1 MCYFICEHRF
11 NEFFGAG
18 CNSLPA
24 VKVRD
29 PRKWLTWCNSKTDSI
44 VWMVEDTKV
53 FFVFFRPREDFSWGF
68 SFWKSLSESKGGK
81 KMKKW
86 NVQTIVL
93 TAMLAGLAGALMSLE
108 FSLPMMPPFYKID
121 FSDVPS
127 IIALFS
133 LGPVSAT
140 LVEVIKLVVKVV
152 TVGTNTAYVGELA
165 NLLGIVL
172 FVLPTW
178 FVYKKMN
185 KTRKAVIVSLIVGI
199 LIRTVFA
206 CFCNACIT
214 LPLYAKA
221 MGMPLD
227 SVVQMVGS
235 VNPSIKDLTSFIA
248 LATIP
253 FNLIKISANYIIGY
267 FLMER
272 LAAIRPSF
280 KFIYEAK

>member
-1 MCYFICEHRF
+1 
-11 NEFFGAG
+11 
-18 CNSLPA
+18 
-24 VKVRD
+24 
-29 PRKWLTWCNSKTDSI
+29 
-44 VWMVEDTKV
+44 
-53 FFVFFRPREDFSWGF
+53 
-68 SFWKSLSESKGGK
+68 
-81 KMKKW
+81 MKKW

-127 IIALFS
+127 IIA
-133 LGPVSAT
+133 
-140 LVEVIKLVVKVV
+140 
-152 TVGTNTAYVGELA
+152 YVGELA
-165 NLLGIVL
+165 NLLGIAL
-172 FVLPTW
+172 FILPTW

-227 SVVQMVGS
+227 AVVQMVGS

>member
-1 MCYFICEHRF
+1 M
-11 NEFFGAG
+11 
-18 CNSLPA
+18 
-24 VKVRD
+24 
-29 PRKWLTWCNSKTDSI
+29 
-44 VWMVEDTKV
+44 
-53 FFVFFRPREDFSWGF
+53 GF

-81 KMKKW
+81 KIKKW

-140 LVEVIKLVVKVV
+140 LVEVIKLIVKVV

-165 NLLGIVL
+165 NLLGIAL
-172 FVLPTW
+172 FILPTW

-206 CFCNACIT
+206 CLCNACIT

-235 VNPSIKDLTSFIA
+235 VNPSIKDLISFIA
-248 LATIP
+248 FATIP

-272 LAAIRPSF
+272 LSAIRPSF
-280 KFIYEAK
+280 KFIYEANKYDL

>member
-1 MCYFICEHRF
+1 
-11 NEFFGAG
+11 
-18 CNSLPA
+18 
-24 VKVRD
+24 
-29 PRKWLTWCNSKTDSI
+29 
-44 VWMVEDTKV
+44 
-53 FFVFFRPREDFSWGF
+53 
-68 SFWKSLSESKGGK
+68 
-81 KMKKW
+81 MKKW

-133 LGPVSAT
+133 LGPVSAA

-165 NLLGIVL
+165 NLLGIAL
-172 FVLPTW
+172 FILPTW

-185 KTRKAVIVSLIVGI
+185 KTRKAVIVSLVVGI

-221 MGMPLD
+221 MELPLD
-227 SVVQMVGS
+227 QVIQMVAS
-235 VNPSIKDLTSFIA
+235 VNPSITNLTSFII

-253 FNLIKISANYIIGY
+253 FNVIKIGLNCIAGY
-267 FLMER
+267 LLYER
-272 LAAIRPSF
+272 IHKVSF
-280 KFIYEAK
+280 VKRAVEA

>member
-1 MCYFICEHRF
+1 MQFPTGGKSPRPTQVADLVQFQDRQYSLDGRRRKKYF
-11 NEFFGAG
+11 
-18 CNSLPA
+18 LY
-24 VKVRD
+24 
-29 PRKWLTWCNSKTDSI
+29 
-44 VWMVEDTKV
+44 
-53 FFVFFRPREDFSWGF
+53 FFRPREDFSWGF
-68 SFWKSLSESKGGK
+68 PFGRAYTNQKEEK

-86 NVQTIVL
+86 NVQTLVL
-93 TAMLAGLAGALMSLE
+93 TAMLAGVAGALMSLE

-165 NLLGIVL
+165 NLLGIFL
-172 FVLPTW
+172 FILPTW

-185 KTRKAVIVSLIVGI
+185 KTRKAVIISLLVGI
-199 LIRTVFA
+199 VVRTIFA

-272 LAAIRPSF
+272 LAAVRPSF

>member
-1 MCYFICEHRF
+1 MDT
-11 NEFFGAG
+11 
-18 CNSLPA
+18 SL
-24 VKVRD
+24 KR
-29 PRKWLTWCNSKTDSI
+29 
-44 VWMVEDTKV
+44 
-53 FFVFFRPREDFSWGF
+53 
-68 SFWKSLSESKGGK
+68 
-81 KMKKW
+81 
-86 NVQTIVL
+86 
-93 TAMLAGLAGALMSLE
+93 
-108 FSLPMMPPFYKID
+108 
-121 FSDVPS
+121 
-127 IIALFS
+127 IIAF
-133 LGPVSAT
+133 
-140 LVEVIKLVVKVV
+140 VID
-152 TVGTNTAYVGELA
+152 
-165 NLLGIVL
+165 I
-172 FVLPTW
+172 
-178 FVYKKMN
+178 
-185 KTRKAVIVSLIVGI
+185 VIVSLVVGI

>member
-1 MCYFICEHRF
+1 
-11 NEFFGAG
+11 
-18 CNSLPA
+18 
-24 VKVRD
+24 
-29 PRKWLTWCNSKTDSI
+29 
-44 VWMVEDTKV
+44 
-53 FFVFFRPREDFSWGF
+53 
-68 SFWKSLSESKGGK
+68 
-81 KMKKW
+81 MKKW

-133 LGPVSAT
+133 LGPVSAA

-172 FVLPTW
+172 FILPTW

-185 KTRKAVIVSLIVGI
+185 KTRKAVIVTLVVGI

-221 MGMPLD
+221 MELPLD
-227 SVVQMVGS
+227 QVIQMVAS
-235 VNPSIKDLTSFIA
+235 VNPSITNLTSFII

-253 FNLIKISANYIIGY
+253 FNVIKIGLNCIAGY
-267 FLMER
+267 LLYER
-272 LAAIRPSF
+272 IHKVSF
-280 KFIYEAK
+280 VKRAVEA

>member
-1 MCYFICEHRF
+1 MECSNNCINGDACRSCRSFDVIGI
-11 NEFFGAG
+11 FFTNDA
-18 CNSLPA
+18 
-24 VKVRD
+24 
-29 PRKWLTWCNSKTDSI
+29 T
-44 VWMVEDTKV
+44 
-53 FFVFFRPREDFSWGF
+53 
-68 SFWKSLSESKGGK
+68 
-81 KMKKW
+81 
-86 NVQTIVL
+86 VL
-93 TAMLAGLAGALMSLE
+93 Q
-108 FSLPMMPPFYKID
+108 D
-121 FSDVPS
+121 CFSDVPS

-133 LGPVSAT
+133 LGPVSAA

-165 NLLGIVL
+165 NLLGIAL
-172 FVLPTW
+172 FILPTW

-185 KTRKAVIVSLIVGI
+185 KTRKAVIVSLVVGI

>member
-1 MCYFICEHRF
+1 
-11 NEFFGAG
+11 
-18 CNSLPA
+18 
-24 VKVRD
+24 
-29 PRKWLTWCNSKTDSI
+29 
-44 VWMVEDTKV
+44 
-53 FFVFFRPREDFSWGF
+53 
-68 SFWKSLSESKGGK
+68 
-81 KMKKW
+81 MKKW

-172 FVLPTW
+172 FILPTW

-235 VNPSIKDLTSFIA
+235 VNPSIKDLTSFIS

>member
-1 MCYFICEHRF
+1 
-11 NEFFGAG
+11 
-18 CNSLPA
+18 
-24 VKVRD
+24 
-29 PRKWLTWCNSKTDSI
+29 
-44 VWMVEDTKV
+44 
-53 FFVFFRPREDFSWGF
+53 
-68 SFWKSLSESKGGK
+68 
-81 KMKKW
+81 MKKW

-140 LVEVIKLVVKVV
+140 FVKVV

-172 FVLPTW
+172 FILPTW

-253 FNLIKISANYIIGY
+253 FNLIKISANYIFGY

>member
-1 MCYFICEHRF
+1 
-11 NEFFGAG
+11 
-18 CNSLPA
+18 
-24 VKVRD
+24 
-29 PRKWLTWCNSKTDSI
+29 
-44 VWMVEDTKV
+44 
-53 FFVFFRPREDFSWGF
+53 
-68 SFWKSLSESKGGK
+68 
-81 KMKKW
+81 MKKW

-133 LGPVSAT
+133 LGPVSAA

-165 NLLGIVL
+165 NLLDIAL
-172 FVLPTW
+172 FILPTW

-185 KTRKAVIVSLIVGI
+185 KTRKAVIVSLVVGI

-267 FLMER
+267 LLMER
-272 LAAIRPSF
+272 LAAVRPSF

>member
-1 MCYFICEHRF
+1 
-11 NEFFGAG
+11 
-18 CNSLPA
+18 
-24 VKVRD
+24 
-29 PRKWLTWCNSKTDSI
+29 
-44 VWMVEDTKV
+44 
-53 FFVFFRPREDFSWGF
+53 
-68 SFWKSLSESKGGK
+68 
-81 KMKKW
+81 MKKW

-172 FVLPTW
+172 FILPTW

-185 KTRKAVIVSLIVGI
+185 KTRKAVIVSLVVGI
-199 LIRTVFA
+199 LA